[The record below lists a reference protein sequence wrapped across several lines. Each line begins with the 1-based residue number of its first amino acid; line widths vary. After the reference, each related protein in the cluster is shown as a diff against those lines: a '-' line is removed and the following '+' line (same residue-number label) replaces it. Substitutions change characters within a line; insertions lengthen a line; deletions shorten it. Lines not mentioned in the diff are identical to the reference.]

1 MGSVSIINNAIISFE
16 NKVKKTS
23 LNIFFLNRCISA
35 NVVEGVVGHM
45 NLFMTKYE
53 IKETPIFTGD

>member
-35 NVVEGVVGHM
+35 NVVEGVVVQ
-45 NLFMTKYE
+45 YE
-53 IKETPIFTGD
+53 FIHD